1 MSNIWVGPNEAFT
14 RIDTA
19 VAAAQ
24 SGDTVFVRAGTYVDQ
39 AASVPANVNLIG
51 VGGTVNMTATHD
63 LSNGKAFLI
72 SHGGTIENFNFSNA
86 QNADL
91 NGAGIRYSSGD
102 LTVKNSVFQNNQDG
116 ILGQNNA
123 SGTITLL
130 NDQFTNNGAGDG
142 RSHAVYVNDLAKLTV
157 ANSVFEGTN
166 AGHDVKSRADTTVIT
181 GSSFSNGANGTGS
194 YAIDLPNGGQGIVE
208 GNSFNQSANS
218 QNPAIVH
225 FGGEGNTH
233 ANSQLTVANNQ
244 FADALSN
251 GVAVANQTGTTVD
264 LAGNVLTGVGSLV
277 TGASHTVTDV
287 PGVPTVPGTDVG
299 VVGLSASDLLAPSYL
314 V

>member
-39 AASVPANVNLIG
+39 TASVPANVNLIG
-51 VGGTVNMTATHD
+51 VGGTVTMTATQD

-72 SHGGTIENFNFSNA
+72 SHGGTIANFDFSNA
-86 QNADL
+86 HTSDL

-102 LTVKNSVFQNNQDG
+102 LVVKNSVFQNNQDG

-123 SGTITLL
+123 SGTITLV

-157 ANSVFEGTN
+157 TNSSFDGTK

-181 GSSFSNGANGTGS
+181 GSSFSNGADGTGS

-208 GNSFNQSANS
+208 YNTFNQSVNS

-251 GVAVANQTGTTVD
+251 GVAVANQLSTPVD
-264 LAGNVLTGVGSLV
+264 LAGNVLTGVGHLV
-277 TGASHTVTDV
+277 SGASQTVTDV
-287 PGVPTVPGTDVG
+287 PSVPSVPGADLS
-299 VVGLSASDLLAPSYL
+299 VVGLSSSLLHANDYL
-314 V
+314 A